1 MGNRIEACIERY
13 EDRLRKQGPIG
24 LNGVPVES
32 LHESNALTFQD
43 FVDYQ
48 NAQTR
53 AHASGRIT
61 TEEAAT
67 VYASLG
73 GEVYRGDWPEGTSL
87 ATKLTITQLVGEL
100 LGVKISG

>member
-13 EDRLRKQGPIG
+13 EERIRKQGPVG

-32 LHESNALTFQD
+32 LHESNALSFQE
-43 FVDYQ
+43 FVDFQ
-48 NAQTR
+48 SLQSR
-53 AHASGRIT
+53 AHASGKIT
-61 TEEAAT
+61 TAEAST

-87 ATKLTITQLVGEL
+87 ATKVAINQLMAEL
-100 LGVKISG
+100 LGVKLTA